1 MKSSSSIGIV
11 VFVTLLLALVPFVS
25 DSEKSYLVYFLFLTF
40 CHIVLTQGWNLV
52 AGYTGQISLGT
63 HAFFAL
69 GAYTTAMIWRSDLF
83 HGANYYFDPATMIL
97 SGLVPVIFAL
107 AIGVP
112 LLGKLRGDYFA
123 LGTLGFGEIL
133 KVACIK
139 GGQFTGGPIGI
150 MLPSSVYTS
159 SRPHYWTALF
169 LALLATAVVYF
180 LSKSRVGIAL
190 VAIREDETAA
200 SSSGIHVLK
209 YKLLAFAVSAFLVG
223 LCGSLYAYY
232 LFQVSPEGFLILRW
246 TLYPVLMCVIGGSG
260 TVIGPVVGSLLMTA
274 IFTAANIYLPSI
286 HPIFSGIIIILVMLF
301 MPNGIMRFR
310 GERTAALAGRSMLQN
325 SKGEV
330 PK

>member
-1 MKSSSSIGIV
+1 MRNARSIGIALLV
-11 VFVTLLLALVPFVS
+11 VLLLVFVPFVS
-25 DSEKSYLVYFLFLTF
+25 DSEKSYLVFFLFLTF
-40 CHIVLTQGWNLV
+40 CHIVLAQGWNLV

-83 HGANYYFDPATMIL
+83 RTGHYYFDPVTMVL
-97 SGLVPVIFAL
+97 SGLVPVVFAV
-107 AIGVP
+107 AIGIP

-133 KVACIK
+133 KVAFVK

-150 MLPSSVYTS
+150 CLPSSFYTS
-159 SRPHYWTALF
+159 LRPHYWAALC

-180 LSKSRVGIAL
+180 MSRSRLGLAL

-200 SSSGIHVLK
+200 ASSGIHVLK
-209 YKLLAFAVSAFLVG
+209 YKVLAFAISAFLVG
-223 LCGSLYAYY
+223 ICGSIYAYY
-232 LFQVSPEGFLILRW
+232 LFQVSPEGYLILSW

-260 TVIGPVVGSLLMTA
+260 TVVGPIVGSLVMTA
-274 IFTAANIYLPSI
+274 VFSAANIYFPTV

-301 MPNGIMRFR
+301 MPNGIVRLM
-310 GERTAALAGRSMLQN
+310 ERRVQS
-325 SKGEV
+325 E
-330 PK
+330 